1 MKKNDFVWVFT
12 AEQAW
17 DGEVAETIVEVFNTE
32 EDAIKYLH
40 NFVKEDG
47 IDSIIEYVKRNG
59 WEVEFDT
66 DTLYRAFKNGY
77 YGTDHIECS
86 ITKCA
91 VK

>member
-17 DGEVAETIVEVFNTE
+17 DGEVAETIVEVFNRE

-40 NFVKEDG
+40 TFVKEDV
-47 IDSIIEYVKRNG
+47 EYVEYIKRNE

-77 YGTDHIECS
+77 YLTDHVECN
-86 ITKCA
+86 ITKCT